1 MFTWPQNTL
10 AAQTKHLVMA
20 STRCE
25 RSLVKKTCA
34 RGLKRS
40 EMVSEASTNPPF
52 LTPRLMV
59 HPCQNEP
66 RCLTSKRT
74 ASRTRLSRSADHCG
88 RSRRPRRPHADQR
101 HFSIM
106 WQILQ
111 TGPDACRSCGAQSRC
126 LLGCS
131 RCLDCIEKAYNA
143 SLSPGAG
150 EDQTTRPWTTS
161 ALPTQ
166 LALPSSPSDGAR
178 CLPEAGELT
187 HRSLAPQTP
196 TADST
201 PLKTSVQKLTVSGAD
216 PPPEAKA
223 PGRGGDNEGD
233 VIAAVRGP
241 AARGEA
247 LLAVTAEAPA
257 AEETT
262 KVTSS
267 LLSADSVGRHA
278 EATPPLEA
286 RRGRR
291 DNRSP
296 SVTAAADET
305 CASSGWDDAS
315 RASPELA
322 AAAPPPAAHSPA
334 APPCLQ
340 TEETAGRSRVA
351 V

>member
-1 MFTWPQNTL
+1 M
-10 AAQTKHLVMA
+10 
-20 STRCE
+20 
-25 RSLVKKTCA
+25 
-34 RGLKRS
+34 
-40 EMVSEASTNPPF
+40 
-52 LTPRLMV
+52 
-59 HPCQNEP
+59 
-66 RCLTSKRT
+66 
-74 ASRTRLSRSADHCG
+74 
-88 RSRRPRRPHADQR
+88 
-101 HFSIM
+101 
-106 WQILQ
+106 
-111 TGPDACRSCGAQSRC
+111 
-126 LLGCS
+126 
-131 RCLDCIEKAYNA
+131 
-143 SLSPGAG
+143 
-150 EDQTTRPWTTS
+150 
-161 ALPTQ
+161 
-166 LALPSSPSDGAR
+166 
-178 CLPEAGELT
+178 
-187 HRSLAPQTP
+187 
-196 TADST
+196 
-201 PLKTSVQKLTVSGAD
+201 SGAD

-322 AAAPPPAAHSPA
+322 AAAPPSGAQPRGPPLPADGGDGRKKPRGSLTYRAIWEMQKQLRTGKSLRGKQLTKEKADELRRSLRFAKAVTQVATQPIVEAVRSEASGVKKHMTDLAMGSVCL
-334 APPCLQ
+334 APGTTPHDEYRANLLQ
-340 TEETAGRSRVA
+340 IRQLQSRNSYLKEA
-351 V
+351 ST